1 MPNPTAPQ
9 STRTPLAQ
17 AVQHAF
23 KGLQDWIEVFRSGS
37 HVDSKGRKVEFVN
50 GDLDEMVANVS
61 LGKPPAVLGHP
72 KHDAPAYGWAELKRV
87 GNSLFAKF
95 SDLNK
100 DFEAA
105 VDSGA
110 YRNRSVMVHKDAQHG
125 WRVGH
130 IGWLGAALPALPGL
144 QPLTYSAPADGF
156 EFSAEAPAWDTGY
169 ALMDVAS
176 ALRGMRDH
184 LLATQGQEVA
194 DAAIPDWRI
203 TSISDAATRI
213 RNTPDDDAMPGA
225 ARPFTAPLNGA
236 DMPFSQEDLDRTAA
250 ETEARVRAEL
260 AAAAPAQAAEFAAQ
274 AAELQQLRR
283 DRQLE
288 RIAAQITGW
297 KAAGQLLPAEE
308 PGLAEFMAALE
319 GGATE
324 AFEFAAAGTA
334 TKKTPAE
341 YFAQFVAARGRLVKL
356 GSAADTGT
364 DPGPQ
369 VNLQDSNAIARQALA
384 FQAEEAKHGREI
396 SIAEAV
402 GHVTRNP
409 QATQA

>member
-1 MPNPTAPQ
+1 MPQAAP
-9 STRTPLAQ
+9 R
-17 AVQHAF
+17 HAF
-23 KGLQDWIEVFRSGS
+23 KGLQDWIEVFRSGT
-37 HVDSKGRKVEFVN
+37 HVDSKGRKATFTN
-50 GDLDEMVANVS
+50 GDLDQMVANVA

-72 KHDAPAYGWAELKRV
+72 QHDAPAYGWAELKRD
-87 GNSLFAKF
+87 GDSLFAKF
-95 SDLNK
+95 SDINPA
-100 DFEAA
+100 FEAA

-110 YRNRSVMVHKDAQHG
+110 YRNRSVSVHKDAQHG
-125 WRVGH
+125 WRMGH
-130 IGWLGAALPALPGL
+130 IGWLGAALPALAGL
-144 QPLTYSAPADGF
+144 QPLAYTAPADAL

-184 LLATQGQEVA
+184 LLATQGPEAA

-203 TSISDAATRI
+203 ASITEAATRI

-225 ARPFTAPLNGA
+225 ARPFNAPSNGA

-260 AAAAPAQAAEFAAQ
+260 AAANPAQAAQFAAQ

-308 PGLAEFMAALE
+308 PGLAEFMVALE
-319 GGATE
+319 GGANE
-324 AFEFAAAGTA
+324 AFEFTAAGTA

-341 YFAQFVAARGRLVKL
+341 YFAEFVAARGRLVKL
-356 GSAADTGT
+356 GAAADNGS
-364 DPGPQ
+364 DPGAQ
-369 VNLQDSNAIARQALA
+369 VDMQDSNAIARQALA
-384 FQAEEAKHGREI
+384 FQAAEASQGREI

-409 QATQA
+409 QAAKA